1 MRGDTGVLKR
11 LQAQDKRM
19 DRAAKRMRARQLRE
33 QPASDVEQPRLVVR
47 RVQPHA
53 FGRSKTT
60 AAAAGTAAAR
70 RVDRAAQELIARRIG
85 AEGRHAFLVGRA
97 ADGLVLAPK
106 YATACGWPADVVG
119 GAGCVA
125 LWQTALASTDFPL
138 FGAEAGVSLIG
149 VRICAY
155 KGVAVYA
162 LCDANAHGLR
172 TPAAFGLDEATY
184 RDVQRASIRMLQLD
198 VEAHG
203 A

>member
-1 MRGDTGVLKR
+1 MLKR
-11 LQAQDKRM
+11 LHEQDERM
-19 DRAAKRMRARQLRE
+19 DRAAKRMRARQRRAQSE
-33 QPASDVEQPRLVVR
+33 ADVEPPPLVVR
-47 RVQPHA
+47 RVRPHA
-53 FGRSKTT
+53 FARRRNTT
-60 AAAAGTAAAR
+60 AAAT
-70 RVDRAAQELIARRIG
+70 RVDRAAQELIARRLG

-106 YATACGWPADVVG
+106 YATACGWPAALVG

-138 FGAEAGVSLIG
+138 FGAAAGVSLIG

-155 KGVAVYA
+155 EGVAVYA

-172 TPAAFGLDEATY
+172 TPAACGLDEATY
-184 RDVQRASIRMLQLD
+184 RDVQRASIRMLQLE